1 MQDKTEDRNESNNL
15 KEKLKSLP
23 NRPGV
28 YIFHGEDNE
37 VLYVGKAKSLKK
49 RVSSYFRHQGFASP
63 RLRKL
68 VQLAKDISFIRQ
80 KPKQKPS

>member
-37 VLYVGKAKSLKK
+37 VLYVGKAKSL
-49 RVSSYFRHQGFASP
+49 
-63 RLRKL
+63 
-68 VQLAKDISFIRQ
+68 
-80 KPKQKPS
+80 